1 MEEDNKYIKR
11 QKIYK
16 IIMLI
21 FVTAL
26 VTALITSVIVY
37 NYAIS
42 GSLVKYI
49 NSSSETSDI
58 EKSINKIKKII
69 DEHYLGDVDESK
81 LKDGALKGYVE
92 AVGDEYTEYY
102 TKEEMDSFEEDTLG
116 NFTGIGIYMVKDTEN
131 NVIKVLTPID
141 GTPAYN
147 AGIQPGDII
156 SKVDGVEYTGEQMTE
171 AANKIKGE
179 VGTTVKLGIIR
190 GTESLELEIKR
201 ENIKINH
208 VESKTLDNNIGYL
221 KLSTFDEGCA
231 DEFKQKYDELNAN
244 KNIKALVVDLRNN
257 GGGLVEEALNIAD
270 YFTDKDSKL
279 LITVDKKEKEEIRK
293 AKQSKYINVPVVV
306 LINENTASAS
316 EILAGALRDNGIAK
330 IVGTKS
336 YGKGVIQEVLTLQD
350 GTGIKITTNEYFT
363 PNKTKI
369 NKVGIEPDETVN
381 LPETVKNVLTV
392 EEKDDTQLQKAQELL
407 K

>member
-1 MEEDNKYIKR
+1 MEENKK

-190 GTESLELEIKR
+190 GTENLELEIKR

-208 VESKTLDNNIGYL
+208 VESKTLDNNVGYL

-244 KNIKALVVDLRNN
+244 KNIKALILDLRNN

-293 AKQSKYINVPVVV
+293 AKQSKYINVPVIV

>member
-1 MEEDNKYIKR
+1 MEENKK

-116 NFTGIGIYMVKDTEN
+116 NFTGIGIYMVKDSEN

-190 GTESLELEIKR
+190 GTENLEIEIKR

-208 VESKTLDNNIGYL
+208 VESKTLDNNVGYL

-231 DEFKQKYDELNAN
+231 DEFKQKYDEINAN
-244 KNIKALVVDLRNN
+244 QNIKALILDLRNN

-293 AKQSKYINVPVVV
+293 AKQSKYIKVPVVV

-381 LPETVKNVLTV
+381 LPETVKSVLTV

>member
-1 MEEDNKYIKR
+1 MEENKK

-156 SKVDGVEYTGEQMTE
+156 SKVDGVEYTGKQMTE

-190 GTESLELEIKR
+190 GTENLEIEIKR

-208 VESKTLDNNIGYL
+208 VESKTLNNNVGYL

-231 DEFKQKYDELNAN
+231 DEFKQKYDEINAN
-244 KNIKALVVDLRNN
+244 QNIKALILDLRNN

-293 AKQSKYINVPVVV
+293 AKQSKYINVPVIV

>member
-1 MEEDNKYIKR
+1 MEENKK

-116 NFTGIGIYMVKDTEN
+116 NFTGIGIYMVKDSEN

-190 GTESLELEIKR
+190 GTENLEIEIKR

-208 VESKTLDNNIGYL
+208 VESKTLDNNVGYL

-231 DEFKQKYDELNAN
+231 DEFKQKYDEINAN
-244 KNIKALVVDLRNN
+244 QNIKALILDLRNN

-293 AKQSKYINVPVVV
+293 AKQSKYIKVPVVV

>member
-1 MEEDNKYIKR
+1 MEENKK

-26 VTALITSVIVY
+26 VTALITSVVVY
-37 NYAIS
+37 NYAINGNS
-42 GSLVKYI
+42 MKI
-49 NSSSETSDI
+49 TSSSTATDL
-58 EKSINKIKKII
+58 EKSISKFKKII
-69 DEHYLGDVDESK
+69 DEYYLGDVDEEK
-81 LKDGALKGYVE
+81 LKEGALKGYIE
-92 AVGDEYTEYY
+92 AIGDEYTEYY

-190 GTESLELEIKR
+190 GTENLELEIKR

-208 VESKTLDNNIGYL
+208 VEGKTLDNNIGYL

-293 AKQSKYINVPVVV
+293 AKQIKYINVPVVV

-392 EEKDDTQLQKAQELL
+392 EEKDDTQLQKAEEIL

>member
-1 MEEDNKYIKR
+1 MEENKK

-116 NFTGIGIYMVKDTEN
+116 NFTGIGIYMVKDSEN

-190 GTESLELEIKR
+190 GTENLEIKR

-208 VESKTLDNNIGYL
+208 VESKTLDNNVGYL

-231 DEFKQKYDELNAN
+231 DEFKQKYDEINAN
-244 KNIKALVVDLRNN
+244 QNIKALILDLRNN

-293 AKQSKYINVPVVV
+293 AKQSKYINVPVIV

-316 EILAGALRDNGIAK
+316 EILAGALRDNEIAK

>member
-1 MEEDNKYIKR
+1 
-11 QKIYK
+11 
-16 IIMLI
+16 MLI

-26 VTALITSVIVY
+26 VTALITSVVVY
-37 NYAIS
+37 NYATNGNSMKIT
-42 GSLVKYI
+42 
-49 NSSSETSDI
+49 SSSTATDL
-58 EKSINKIKKII
+58 EKSISKFKKII
-69 DEHYLGDVDESK
+69 DEYYLGDVDEEK
-81 LKDGALKGYVE
+81 LKEGALKGYIE
-92 AVGDEYTEYY
+92 AIGDEYTEYY

-190 GTESLELEIKR
+190 GTENLELEIKR

-208 VESKTLDNNIGYL
+208 VEGKTIDNNIGYL

-330 IVGTKS
+330 IVWTKS

-392 EEKDDTQLQKAQELL
+392 EEKDDTQLQKAEEIL

>member
-1 MEEDNKYIKR
+1 MEENKK

-190 GTESLELEIKR
+190 GTENLEIEIKR

-208 VESKTLDNNIGYL
+208 VESKTLDNNVGYL

-231 DEFKQKYDELNAN
+231 DEFKQKYDEINAN
-244 KNIKALVVDLRNN
+244 QNIKALILDLRNN

-293 AKQSKYINVPVVV
+293 AKQSKYINVPVIV

-369 NKVGIEPDETVN
+369 NKIGIEPDETVN
-381 LPETVKNVLTV
+381 LPETVKSVLTV

>member
-1 MEEDNKYIKR
+1 MEENKK

-26 VTALITSVIVY
+26 VTALITSVVVY
-37 NYAIS
+37 NYAINGNS
-42 GSLVKYI
+42 MKI
-49 NSSSETSDI
+49 TSSSTATDL
-58 EKSINKIKKII
+58 EKSIAKFKKII
-69 DEHYLGDVDESK
+69 DEYYLGDVDEEK
-81 LKDGALKGYVE
+81 LKEGALKGYIE
-92 AVGDEYTEYY
+92 AIGDEYTEYY

-190 GTESLELEIKR
+190 GTENLELEIKR

-208 VESKTLDNNIGYL
+208 VEGKTLDNNIGYL

-392 EEKDDTQLQKAQELL
+392 EEKDDTQLQKAEEIL

>member
-1 MEEDNKYIKR
+1 MEENKK

-26 VTALITSVIVY
+26 VTALITSVVVY
-37 NYAIS
+37 NYAINGNS
-42 GSLVKYI
+42 MKI
-49 NSSSETSDI
+49 TSSSTATDL
-58 EKSINKIKKII
+58 EKSIAKFKKII
-69 DEHYLGDVDESK
+69 DEYYLGDVDEEK
-81 LKDGALKGYVE
+81 LKEGALKGYIE
-92 AVGDEYTEYY
+92 AIGDEYTEYY

-171 AANKIKGE
+171 AANKIKGK

-190 GTESLELEIKR
+190 GTENLELEIKR

-392 EEKDDTQLQKAQELL
+392 EEKDDTQLQKAEEIL

>member
-1 MEEDNKYIKR
+1 MEENKK

-171 AANKIKGE
+171 AANKIKGK

-190 GTESLELEIKR
+190 GTENLELEIKR

-208 VESKTLDNNIGYL
+208 VESKTLDNNVGYL

-231 DEFKQKYDELNAN
+231 DEFKQKYDEINAN
-244 KNIKALVVDLRNN
+244 QNIKALILDLRNN

-293 AKQSKYINVPVVV
+293 AKQSKYINVPVIV

-381 LPETVKNVLTV
+381 LPETVKSVLTV

>member
-1 MEEDNKYIKR
+1 MEENKK

-179 VGTTVKLGIIR
+179 VGTTVK
-190 GTESLELEIKR
+190 
-201 ENIKINH
+201 
-208 VESKTLDNNIGYL
+208 
-221 KLSTFDEGCA
+221 
-231 DEFKQKYDELNAN
+231 
-244 KNIKALVVDLRNN
+244 
-257 GGGLVEEALNIAD
+257 
-270 YFTDKDSKL
+270 
-279 LITVDKKEKEEIRK
+279 
-293 AKQSKYINVPVVV
+293 
-306 LINENTASAS
+306 
-316 EILAGALRDNGIAK
+316 
-330 IVGTKS
+330 
-336 YGKGVIQEVLTLQD
+336 
-350 GTGIKITTNEYFT
+350 
-363 PNKTKI
+363 
-369 NKVGIEPDETVN
+369 
-381 LPETVKNVLTV
+381 
-392 EEKDDTQLQKAQELL
+392 
-407 K
+407 

>member
-1 MEEDNKYIKR
+1 MEENKK

-190 GTESLELEIKR
+190 ETENLEIEIKR

-208 VESKTLDNNIGYL
+208 VESKTLNNNVGYL

-231 DEFKQKYDELNAN
+231 DEFKQKYDEINAN
-244 KNIKALVVDLRNN
+244 QNIKALILDLRNN

-293 AKQSKYINVPVVV
+293 AKQSKYINVPVIV

>member
-1 MEEDNKYIKR
+1 
-11 QKIYK
+11 
-16 IIMLI
+16 MLI

-26 VTALITSVIVY
+26 VTALITSVVVY
-37 NYAIS
+37 NYAINGNS
-42 GSLVKYI
+42 IKVT
-49 NSSSETSDI
+49 SSSEATDL
-58 EKSINKIKKII
+58 EKSISKFKKII
-69 DEHYLGDVDESK
+69 DEYYLGDVDEEK
-81 LKDGALKGYVE
+81 LKEGALKGYIE
-92 AVGDEYTEYY
+92 AIGDEYTEYY

-179 VGTTVKLGIIR
+179 VGTIVKLGIIR

>member
-1 MEEDNKYIKR
+1 MEENKK

-26 VTALITSVIVY
+26 VTALITSVVVY
-37 NYAIS
+37 NYATNGNSMKIT
-42 GSLVKYI
+42 
-49 NSSSETSDI
+49 SSSTATDL
-58 EKSINKIKKII
+58 EKSISKFKKII
-69 DEHYLGDVDESK
+69 DEYYLGDVDEEK
-81 LKDGALKGYVE
+81 LKEGALKGYIE
-92 AVGDEYTEYY
+92 AIGDEYTEYY

-190 GTESLELEIKR
+190 GTENLELEIKR

-208 VESKTLDNNIGYL
+208 VEGKTIDNNIGYL

-392 EEKDDTQLQKAQELL
+392 EEKDDTQLQKAEEIL

>member
-1 MEEDNKYIKR
+1 MEENKK

-231 DEFKQKYDELNAN
+231 DEFKQRYDELNAN

-392 EEKDDTQLQKAQELL
+392 EEKDDTQLQKAEEIL

>member
-1 MEEDNKYIKR
+1 MEENKK

-26 VTALITSVIVY
+26 VTALITSVVVY
-37 NYAIS
+37 NYATNGNSMKIT
-42 GSLVKYI
+42 
-49 NSSSETSDI
+49 SSSTATDL
-58 EKSINKIKKII
+58 EKSISKFKKII
-69 DEHYLGDVDESK
+69 DEYYLGDVDEKK
-81 LKDGALKGYVE
+81 LKEGALKGYIE
-92 AVGDEYTEYY
+92 AIGDEYTEYY

-190 GTESLELEIKR
+190 GTENLELEIKR

-208 VESKTLDNNIGYL
+208 VEGKTIDNNIGYL

-392 EEKDDTQLQKAQELL
+392 EEKDDTQLQKAEEIL

>member
-1 MEEDNKYIKR
+1 MEENKK

-190 GTESLELEIKR
+190 GTENLEIEIKR

-208 VESKTLDNNIGYL
+208 VESKTLDNNVGYL

-231 DEFKQKYDELNAN
+231 DEFKQKYDEINAN
-244 KNIKALVVDLRNN
+244 QNIKALILDLRNN

-293 AKQSKYINVPVVV
+293 AKQSKYIKVPVVV

>member
-1 MEEDNKYIKR
+1 MEENKK

-147 AGIQPGDII
+147 AGVQPGDII

-190 GTESLELEIKR
+190 ETENLEIEIKR

-208 VESKTLDNNIGYL
+208 VESKTLDNNVGYL

-231 DEFKQKYDELNAN
+231 DEFKQKYDEINAN
-244 KNIKALVVDLRNN
+244 QNIKALILDLRNN

-293 AKQSKYINVPVVV
+293 AKQSKYINVPVIV

>member
-1 MEEDNKYIKR
+1 MEENKK

-190 GTESLELEIKR
+190 GTEDLELEIKR

-208 VESKTLDNNIGYL
+208 VESKTLDNNVGYL

-231 DEFKQKYDELNAN
+231 DEFKQKYNELNAN

-293 AKQSKYINVPVVV
+293 AKQSKYINVPVIV

>member
-1 MEEDNKYIKR
+1 MEENKK

-26 VTALITSVIVY
+26 VTALITSVVVY
-37 NYAIS
+37 NYAINGNS
-42 GSLVKYI
+42 IKVT
-49 NSSSETSDI
+49 SSSEATDL
-58 EKSINKIKKII
+58 EKSISKFKKII
-69 DEHYLGDVDESK
+69 DEYYLGDVDEEK
-81 LKDGALKGYVE
+81 LKEGALKGYIE
-92 AVGDEYTEYY
+92 AIGDEYTEYY

-131 NVIKVLTPID
+131 NVIKVLTPIE

-392 EEKDDTQLQKAQELL
+392 EEKDDTQLQKAEEIL

>member
-1 MEEDNKYIKR
+1 MEENKK

-190 GTESLELEIKR
+190 GTEDLELEIKR

-208 VESKTLDNNIGYL
+208 VESKTLDNNVGYL

-231 DEFKQKYDELNAN
+231 DEFKQKYDEINAN
-244 KNIKALVVDLRNN
+244 QNIKALVVDLRNN

-293 AKQSKYINVPVVV
+293 AKQSKYINVPVIV

-381 LPETVKNVLTV
+381 LPETVKSVLTV

>member
-1 MEEDNKYIKR
+1 MEENKK

-190 GTESLELEIKR
+190 GTENLEIEIKR

-208 VESKTLDNNIGYL
+208 VESKTLNNNVGYL

-231 DEFKQKYDELNAN
+231 DEFKQKYDEINAN
-244 KNIKALVVDLRNN
+244 QNIKALILDLRNN

-293 AKQSKYINVPVVV
+293 AKQSKYIKVPVIV

-363 PNKTKI
+363 SNKTKI

>member
-1 MEEDNKYIKR
+1 MEENKK

-190 GTESLELEIKR
+190 GTENLEIEIKR

-208 VESKTLDNNIGYL
+208 VESKTLDNNVGYL

-231 DEFKQKYDELNAN
+231 DEFKQKYDEINAN
-244 KNIKALVVDLRNN
+244 QNIKALILDLRNN

-392 EEKDDTQLQKAQELL
+392 EEKDDTQIQKAQELL

>member
-1 MEEDNKYIKR
+1 MEENKK

-190 GTESLELEIKR
+190 GTENLEIEIKR

-208 VESKTLDNNIGYL
+208 VESKTLDNNVGYL

-231 DEFKQKYDELNAN
+231 DEFKQKYDEINAN
-244 KNIKALVVDLRNN
+244 QNIKALILDLRNN

-293 AKQSKYINVPVVV
+293 AKQSKYINVPVIV

-381 LPETVKNVLTV
+381 LPETVKSVLTV

>member
-1 MEEDNKYIKR
+1 MEENKK

-37 NYAIS
+37 NYAINGNS
-42 GSLVKYI
+42 IKVT
-49 NSSSETSDI
+49 SSSEATDL
-58 EKSINKIKKII
+58 EKSISKFKKII
-69 DEHYLGDVDESK
+69 DEYYLGDVDEEK
-81 LKDGALKGYVE
+81 LKEGALKGYIE
-92 AVGDEYTEYY
+92 AIGDEYTEYY

-131 NVIKVLTPID
+131 NVIKVLTPIE

-208 VESKTLDNNIGYL
+208 VEGKTLDNNIGYL

>member
-1 MEEDNKYIKR
+1 MEENKK

-69 DEHYLGDVDESK
+69 DEHYLGDVDKSK

-190 GTESLELEIKR
+190 GTENLEIEIKR

-208 VESKTLDNNIGYL
+208 VESKTLDNNVGYL

-231 DEFKQKYDELNAN
+231 DEFKQKYDEINAN
-244 KNIKALVVDLRNN
+244 QNIKALILDLRNN

-293 AKQSKYINVPVVV
+293 AKQSKYIKVPVVV

>member
-1 MEEDNKYIKR
+1 MEENKK

-58 EKSINKIKKII
+58 EKSITKIKKII

-190 GTESLELEIKR
+190 GTENLEIEIKR

-208 VESKTLDNNIGYL
+208 VESKTLDNNVGYL

-231 DEFKQKYDELNAN
+231 DEFKQKYDEINAN
-244 KNIKALVVDLRNN
+244 QNIKALILDLRNN

-293 AKQSKYINVPVVV
+293 AKQSKYIKVPVVV

-369 NKVGIEPDETVN
+369 NKVGIEPDETVK

>member
-1 MEEDNKYIKR
+1 MEENKK

-26 VTALITSVIVY
+26 VTALITSVVVY
-37 NYAIS
+37 NYAINGNS
-42 GSLVKYI
+42 IKVT
-49 NSSSETSDI
+49 SSSEATDL
-58 EKSINKIKKII
+58 EKSISKFKKII
-69 DEHYLGDVDESK
+69 DEYYLGDVDEEK
-81 LKDGALKGYVE
+81 LKEGALKGYIE
-92 AVGDEYTEYY
+92 AIGDEYTEYY

-131 NVIKVLTPID
+131 NVIKVLTPIE

-293 AKQSKYINVPVVV
+293 AKQSKYINVPVLV

-363 PNKTKI
+363 PNKIKI

>member
-1 MEEDNKYIKR
+1 MEENKK

-26 VTALITSVIVY
+26 VTALITSVVVY
-37 NYAIS
+37 NYAINGNS
-42 GSLVKYI
+42 MKI
-49 NSSSETSDI
+49 TSSSTATDL
-58 EKSINKIKKII
+58 EKSISKFKKII
-69 DEHYLGDVDESK
+69 DEYYLGDVDEEK
-81 LKDGALKGYVE
+81 LKEGALKGYIE
-92 AVGDEYTEYY
+92 AIGDEYTEYY

-392 EEKDDTQLQKAQELL
+392 EEKDDTQLQKAEEIL

>member
-1 MEEDNKYIKR
+1 MEENKK

-26 VTALITSVIVY
+26 VTALITSVVVY

-42 GSLVKYI
+42 GNTIKI
-49 NSSSETSDI
+49 TTSEEATDL
-58 EKSINKIKKII
+58 EKSISKFKKII
-69 DEHYLGDVDESK
+69 DNYYLGEVNEEE
-81 LKDGALKGYVE
+81 LKEGALKGYIE
-92 AVGDEYTEYY
+92 ALGDEYTEYY

-131 NVIKVLTPID
+131 NVIKVLTPIE

-147 AGIQPGDII
+147 SGIQPGDII
-156 SKVDGVEYTGEQMTE
+156 SKVDGVDYTGEQMTE

-190 GTESLELEIKR
+190 GTEELEFEIKR
-201 ENIKINH
+201 ENIKLNH
-208 VESKTLDNNIGYL
+208 VENKTLDNNVGYL
-221 KLSTFDEGCA
+221 KISTFDEGCA

-244 KNIKALVVDLRNN
+244 KNLKGLVIDLRNN

-279 LITVDKKEKEEIRK
+279 LITVDKNDKEEIRK

-369 NKVGIEPDETVN
+369 NKVGIEPDETVE
-381 LPETVKNVLTV
+381 LPETVQNILTV
-392 EEKDDTQLQKAQELL
+392 EEKDDTQLQKAQEIL

>member
-1 MEEDNKYIKR
+1 MEENKK

-26 VTALITSVIVY
+26 VTALITSVVVY
-37 NYAIS
+37 NYAINGNS
-42 GSLVKYI
+42 MKI
-49 NSSSETSDI
+49 TSSSTATDL
-58 EKSINKIKKII
+58 EKSISKFKKII
-69 DEHYLGDVDESK
+69 DEYYLGDVDEEK
-81 LKDGALKGYVE
+81 LKEGALKGYIE
-92 AVGDEYTEYY
+92 AIGDEYTEYY

-147 AGIQPGDII
+147 VGIQPGDII

-190 GTESLELEIKR
+190 GTENLELEIKR

-208 VESKTLDNNIGYL
+208 VEGKTIDNNIGYL

-392 EEKDDTQLQKAQELL
+392 EEKDDTQLQKAEEIL

>member
-1 MEEDNKYIKR
+1 MEENKK

-92 AVGDEYTEYY
+92 AVGDEYTEY

-190 GTESLELEIKR
+190 RTENLEIEIKR

-208 VESKTLDNNIGYL
+208 VESKTLNNNVGYL

-231 DEFKQKYDELNAN
+231 DEFKQKYDEINAN
-244 KNIKALVVDLRNN
+244 QNIKALILDLRNN

-293 AKQSKYINVPVVV
+293 AKQSKYIKVPVVV

>member
-1 MEEDNKYIKR
+1 MEENKK

-21 FVTAL
+21 FVTAI
-26 VTALITSVIVY
+26 VTALITSVVVY
-37 NYAIS
+37 NYAINGNS
-42 GSLVKYI
+42 VKI
-49 NSSSETSDI
+49 TSSSEATDL
-58 EKSINKIKKII
+58 EKSISKFKKII
-69 DEHYLGDVDESK
+69 DEYYLGDVDEEK
-81 LKDGALKGYVE
+81 LKEGAIKGYVE
-92 AVGDEYTEYY
+92 AIGDEYTEYY

-208 VESKTLDNNIGYL
+208 VESKTLDNNVGYL

-392 EEKDDTQLQKAQELL
+392 EEKDDTQLQKAEEIL

>member
-1 MEEDNKYIKR
+1 MEENKK

-26 VTALITSVIVY
+26 VTALITSVVVY
-37 NYAIS
+37 NYAINGNS
-42 GSLVKYI
+42 IKVT
-49 NSSSETSDI
+49 SSSEATDL
-58 EKSINKIKKII
+58 EKSISKFKKII
-69 DEHYLGDVDESK
+69 DEYYLGDVDEEK
-81 LKDGALKGYVE
+81 LKEGALKGYIE
-92 AVGDEYTEYY
+92 AIGDEYTEYY

-131 NVIKVLTPID
+131 NVIKVLTPIE

-179 VGTTVKLGIIR
+179 VGTIVKLGIIR

-392 EEKDDTQLQKAQELL
+392 EEKDDTQLQKAEEIL

>member
-1 MEEDNKYIKR
+1 MEENKK

-392 EEKDDTQLQKAQELL
+392 EEKDDTQLQKAEEIL